1 MEKKNFLM
9 AKSEGV
15 LQVENLEKGMAA
27 CFSVLAWKTTVDGGA
42 RRAVDHGVAESGTT
56 ELTRTRSWKSLKLSF
71 ARAEMGL
78 KSVMLSYRSLT
89 GKDK

>member
-1 MEKKNFLM
+1 MEKKIFLM

-78 KSVMLSYRSLT
+78 KSVMLS
-89 GKDK
+89 